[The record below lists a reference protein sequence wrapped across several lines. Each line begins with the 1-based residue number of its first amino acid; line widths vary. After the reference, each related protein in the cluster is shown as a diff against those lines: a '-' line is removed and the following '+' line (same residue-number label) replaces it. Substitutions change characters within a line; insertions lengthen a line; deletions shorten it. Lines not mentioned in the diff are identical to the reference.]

1 MKMRVKM
8 KRKEYRLQTVKKRD
22 SERGIVLLLVIIII
36 SILTIVVGDMIYF
49 THIDTEISAN
59 MKDEIKA
66 RYIAKSGIHV
76 AAGTMKAQALEE
88 LTDLA
93 TTLNKGTDNSEGYW
107 AIIVPYF
114 PVGEGG
120 VAVTVID
127 ERSKVNLNSLISQS
141 SNRVD
146 HQVLTELRE
155 LFRFLEV
162 DESKS
167 ERFIASLINWLDT
180 SLTGA
185 TNDQESEG
193 ADGGF
198 YSSLVEPYS
207 IKDGPL
213 DSVQEIRM
221 IDGMDYEFFNKI
233 RDYVTIYPRDKKI
246 NFSTAPKVVIMAAI
260 KGAAVSAID
269 IKNQPGGSL
278 GKDGNEGEEN
288 SVTDDIAEQ
297 IADEIIEARN
307 DDPIISQKKARDI
320 AKEVDSTAQISA
332 GLVGVVHSTGKS
344 DIFSVKAVGSLG
356 EVNPTKRVIEAVLRK
371 TRQDNREVVD
381 IISWKEL

>member
-1 MKMRVKM
+1 MKMRVEI
-8 KRKEYRLQTVKKRD
+8 KRKKYGLKTVKKRD
-22 SERGIVLLLVIIII
+22 SEKGIVLVLVIIII

-59 MKDEIKA
+59 LKDEIRA

-76 AAGTMKAQALEE
+76 AAGTIKVRALEE
-88 LTDLA
+88 LTSVV
-93 TTLNKGTDNSEGYW
+93 TTLNQGTDNSEGYW
-107 AIIVPYF
+107 AIYVPYF

-120 VAVTVID
+120 VTVTVID
-127 ERSKVNLNSLISQS
+127 ERSKINLNSLISQS

-146 HQVLTELRE
+146 QQVLTELTE

-167 ERFIASLINWLDT
+167 ERFIASLTNWLDAP
-180 SLTGA
+180 LAGA
-185 TNDQESEG
+185 TNNQDSGG

-198 YSSLVEPYS
+198 YSSLEEPYN

-221 IDGMDYEFFNKI
+221 IDGMDDEFFNKI
-233 RDYVTIYPRDKKI
+233 KDYVTVYPWNKKI

-260 KGAAVSAID
+260 KASTVPALNIKGQIEGNQKEVS
-269 IKNQPGGSL
+269 PSL
-278 GKDGNEGEEN
+278 E
-288 SVTDDIAEQ
+288 VTDDIAEQ
-297 IADEIIEARN
+297 IADEIIEARGG
-307 DDPIISQKKARDI
+307 DPVISRRKARDI
-320 AKEVDSTAQISA
+320 ANEVDSTSEISA
-332 GLVGVVHSTGKS
+332 GLVGIVHNSGKS

-356 EVNPTKRVIEAVLRK
+356 EINPTKRIIEAVLRK
-371 TRQDNREVVD
+371 TRLDNKQVVD

>member
-1 MKMRVKM
+1 M
-8 KRKEYRLQTVKKRD
+8 KRKEYGLQTVKKRD

-49 THIDTEISAN
+49 THIDAEISAN
-59 MKDEIKA
+59 TKDEIRA

-76 AAGTMKAQALEE
+76 AAGTMKVQALEE
-88 LTDLA
+88 LTDVT

-167 ERFIASLINWLDT
+167 ERFIASLTNWLDAP
-180 SLTGA
+180 LAGA
-185 TNDQESEG
+185 TNDQESGG

-198 YSSLVEPYS
+198 YSSLAEPYS

-233 RDYVTIYPRDKKI
+233 RDYVTIYPGDKKI

-260 KGAAVSAID
+260 KGSAVSALD
-269 IKNQPGGSL
+269 INSQN
-278 GKDGNEGEEN
+278 KDENEEEAFEI
-288 SVTDDIAEQ
+288 SDDIAEQ
-297 IADEIIEARN
+297 IAEEIIEARN
-307 DDPIISQKKARDI
+307 DDPVISQKKARDI

-344 DIFSVKAVGSLG
+344 DIFSVKVVGSLG
-356 EVNPTKRVIEAVLRK
+356 EVNPTKRIIEAVLRK
-371 TRQDNREVVD
+371 TRQDNRDVVD